1 MKGSDISMTTLYN
14 IYFSAKGTTKLC
26 AGFIGE
32 RLGMKMEE
40 TNWLKKPGSSSLELA
55 EDDVLLF
62 TMPVYGGF
70 IPKLCA
76 DMAENLKG
84 NGTPAIIAAVYG
96 NRHYDDALIQMKDI
110 LQARGFKIIA
120 AGAFLAEHSIFP
132 AVGAGRPD
140 DDDKKAMADFAAECR
155 NLLAKRESWQDE
167 ELRVPGTRDYDAA
180 SFGGVPLKPDGS
192 RKCTECGECV
202 KLCPTNAISAE
213 NPRKTDSDRCISC
226 GACIKVCPE
235 GARDYHGAI
244 YKAAGMQ
251 FKKQC
256 AEYRKPEVYYI
267 SLLK

>member
-1 MKGSDISMTTLYN
+1 MATLYN

-26 AGFIGE
+26 AGYIGE
-32 RLGMKMEE
+32 RLGMETKE
-40 TNWLKKPGSSSLELA
+40 TNWLGQPGIEATELA
-55 EDDVLLF
+55 ADDVLLF

-76 DMAENLKG
+76 SMAENLKG
-84 NGTPAIIAAVYG
+84 NDTPAIIAAVYG

-110 LQARGFKIIA
+110 LQARGFKVIA

-140 DDDKKAMADFAAECR
+140 DNDKEAMADFAAECVK
-155 NLLAKRESWQDE
+155 LLSARDSWKDG
-167 ELRVPGTRDYDAA
+167 ELNVPGKRDYDAD
-180 SFGGVPLKPDGS
+180 SFRGVPIRPDGG
-192 RKCTECGECV
+192 KNCTGCGKCV
-202 KLCPTNAISAE
+202 KLCPTNAIDAE
-213 NPRKTDSDRCISC
+213 KPRKTDSGRCISC

-256 AEYRKPEVYYI
+256 AEYRKPEVYYV
-267 SLLK
+267 SCK